1 MHSSLYD
8 ARGVYA
14 PGSETPAS
22 RREIYMNNAATSWPK
37 APGVSRAVMESL
49 DALPHHPGR
58 SSGAGD
64 PLKDCRHAL
73 ARMLGIDDAHAV
85 ALTFNAT
92 HALNLALLGLELKKG
107 ARVVTTVMEHNSVLR
122 PLFHLKKRRDI
133 EVVIVGLDGKGCLD
147 REAFEKALGDGAAL
161 VAMSHASNVTG
172 MVNDVAH
179 FFSRAH
185 EQGAVTMLD
194 ASQSMGHIPV
204 MPSLLGADLVAFTGH
219 KGLLG
224 PPGTGGLYV
233 KPGLE
238 LEHYFVGGTGVRSDL
253 EFHPHDMPTRLEAG
267 TPGMAALAGL
277 ACALSWLEQHGD
289 SHGEKERELS
299 GLFRHG
305 LKNMN
310 GLVVYDAQEG
320 AGQLPVFSFVIKGWS
335 VEEAGYVLHESF
347 GIIGRTGLH
356 CAPLIHGA
364 LGTAPVGTIRLS
376 LSGFTTGDEIEQVL
390 QALGRMAR

>member
-1 MHSSLYD
+1 
-8 ARGVYA
+8 
-14 PGSETPAS
+14 
-22 RREIYMNNAATSWPK
+22 
-37 APGVSRAVMESL
+37 
-49 DALPHHPGR
+49 
-58 SSGAGD
+58 
-64 PLKDCRHAL
+64 
-73 ARMLGIDDAHAV
+73 MLGIDDANAV
-85 ALTFNAT
+85 ALTYNAT
-92 HALNLALLGLELKKG
+92 HALNLAFLGLELKKG
-107 ARVVTTVMEHNSVLR
+107 ARVITTVMEHNSVLR
-122 PLFHLKKRRDI
+122 PLSHLKKRRGI
-133 EVVIVGLDGKGCLD
+133 EVITIGLDGEGNLD
-147 REAFEKALGDGAAL
+147 RESFEGALRGGAAL
-161 VAMSHASNVTG
+161 VAMTHASNVTG
-172 MVNDVAH
+172 MVNDVAY

-185 EQGAVTMLD
+185 DQGAFTLLD

-204 MPSLLGADLVAFTGH
+204 IPHILGADLVAFTGH

-224 PPGTGGLYV
+224 PPGSGGLYV

-238 LEHYFVGGTGVRSDL
+238 LEHYYVGGTGVRSDL
-253 EFHPHDMPTRLEAG
+253 EFHPDDMPTRLEAG

-289 SHGEKERELS
+289 SHGEKEKELS
-299 GLFRHG
+299 SLFRHE
-305 LKNMN
+305 LKKTD
-310 GLVVYDAQEG
+310 GLVVYDAREG

-364 LGTAPVGTIRLS
+364 LGTAPGGTIRLS